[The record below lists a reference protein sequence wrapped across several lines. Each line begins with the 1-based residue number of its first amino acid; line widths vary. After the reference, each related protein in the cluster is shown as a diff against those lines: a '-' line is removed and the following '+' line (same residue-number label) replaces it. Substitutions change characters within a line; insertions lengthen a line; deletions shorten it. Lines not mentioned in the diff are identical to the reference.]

1 MASFRCEMADVIA
14 RVKYASNKS
23 EQEIEFQYERKS
35 CSFVPSEGP
44 SNNNSTC
51 SHTAPGL
58 LFCLPGVL
66 HLDVWLV
73 TSYLFSNKMIPNNIQ
88 KDIVNKMEKVS
99 LEHLHKGGLATGTA
113 RMSCASYGIYRLSLQ
128 ITF

>member
-1 MASFRCEMADVIA
+1 MADVIA

-23 EQEIEFQYERKS
+23 EQEIEFQYERKC

-44 SNNNSTC
+44 ANNNGTY

-58 LFCLPGVL
+58 LVCLPGVL

-73 TSYLFSNKMIPNNIQ
+73 TRHLFYNKTIPDNTL

-99 LEHLHKGGLATGTA
+99 FEHLHKGRLAAVTA
-113 RMSCASYGIYRLSLQ
+113 PVSCASYGIYRLSLK
-128 ITF
+128 IPF